1 MLAAKAAAHVTV
13 LLRPQAPYTGTLVA
27 AQGGSSG
34 FDMVGGT
41 SFSTMPVDTSSTR
54 QTPKIRE
61 LSCGGSLFLRRSQ
74 VPWPPFQ
81 TDYESGYLSHM
92 APQSSYLGYIDSL
105 RAVAVLAVLFYHL
118 NARLVPGGFVGVD
131 IFFVISGFIVSRS
144 FSAVQEKSFVNFVIH
159 FYSRRLTSNR
169 TGPDRLSAG
178 LDARYGSVHPLC
190 LSKRYQS
197 ENRSRRL
204 LRVQ

>member
-1 MLAAKAAAHVTV
+1 MSRPETDQTSITREQPQPPDHDHHSSRATTGRSATWEADSAGDRGEHVGGQGGGACYR

-81 TDYESGYLSHM
+81 TDYESGYLS
-92 APQSSYLGYIDSL
+92 PWRRNRLTLVIST
-105 RAVAVLAVLFYHL
+105 VC
-118 NARLVPGGFVGVD
+118 ARLRSLL
-131 IFFVISGFIVSRS
+131 FFSI
-144 FSAVQEKSFVNFVIH
+144 
-159 FYSRRLTSNR
+159 T
-169 TGPDRLSAG
+169 
-178 LDARYGSVHPLC
+178 
-190 LSKRYQS
+190 
-197 ENRSRRL
+197 
-204 LRVQ
+204 